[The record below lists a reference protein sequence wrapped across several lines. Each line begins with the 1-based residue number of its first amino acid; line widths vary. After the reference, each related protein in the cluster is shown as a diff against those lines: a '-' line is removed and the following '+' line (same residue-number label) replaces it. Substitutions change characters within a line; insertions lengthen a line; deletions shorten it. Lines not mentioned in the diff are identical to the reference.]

1 MELSVDTLF
10 IQASIPIK
18 AVIVILA
25 FCSIACWA
33 VIIEKAALMRR
44 HLRQTRKMEMLVDS
58 RRLSFADDCTELHG
72 LPAVLLRQGR
82 QAYSQKREGE
92 SSLEFHA
99 RVERAVRDALAGEM
113 LSAEQRLP
121 FLATISSVAPFIGLF
136 GTVWGIMHA
145 FFGIA
150 QSNDTSLAV
159 VAPGIAEAL
168 FTTAAGL
175 AAAIPASVAY
185 NMFVSALRRTGRKML
200 LLTSQVLHAEQ
211 TQTGA

>member
-1 MELSVDTLF
+1 MELSMDTLF
-10 IQASIPIK
+10 IQATVPIK
-18 AVIVILA
+18 AVLVILA
-25 FCSIACWA
+25 FCSIVCWA
-33 VIIEKAALMRR
+33 VIIEKAVLVRR
-44 HLRQTRKMEMLVDS
+44 HHRQTREMEMLVHS

-72 LPAVLLRQGR
+72 LPAALLWHGR
-82 QAYSQKREGE
+82 QAYSHRHEGE
-92 SSLEFHA
+92 STLEFHA
-99 RVERAVRDALAGEM
+99 RVERAIRDALAGEM
-113 LSAEQRLP
+113 LNAEQRLP

-185 NMFVSALRRTGRKML
+185 NMFVSALRRIGRKLL
-200 LLTSQVLHAEQ
+200 LLTSQVLHTEY